1 MIEPWHEM
9 VVRNDASPGGR
20 FAAEVRVV
28 PDSPWFDGHFPGRP
42 VLPGVAILSMVCE
55 MVRRAA
61 LGLGRP
67 VRISGIRRVR
77 FRRPVRPDERLSIEI
92 RRESPEKGTGYLF
105 RAEVGGELAC
115 TGLVSVEP
123 AAAGRA

>member
-1 MIEPWHEM
+1 MIEPWHEL
-9 VVRNDASPGGR
+9 VVQSDASPEGLV
-20 FAAEVRVV
+20 AEIRVA

-55 MVRRAA
+55 MVRRA
-61 LGLGRP
+61 GLGQDRP
-67 VRISGIRRVR
+67 VRMSGIRRIR
-77 FRRPVRPDERLSIEI
+77 FRRPVRPGERLSVEI
-92 RRESPEKGTGYLF
+92 CRENAEREPGYLF
-105 RAEVGGELAC
+105 RALVEGEVAC

>member
-1 MIEPWHEM
+1 MIEPWHDL
-9 VVRNDASPGGR
+9 VAQHGASPEGL
-20 FAAEVRVV
+20 AAEIRVA

-42 VLPGVAILSMVCE
+42 VLPGVAILSMVFE

-61 LGLGRP
+61 LEQDRP

-77 FRRPVRPDERLSIEI
+77 FRKPVRPDERLSIEI
-92 RRESPEKGTGYLF
+92 CRENAEGEPGYLF
-105 RAEVGGELAC
+105 RAMVGGEVAC

-123 AAAGRA
+123 VAAARA

>member
-1 MIEPWHEM
+1 MIEPWQDLI
-9 VVRNDASPGGR
+9 VQSDASPGGR
-20 FAAEVRVV
+20 FAAEVRVA

-55 MVRRAA
+55 TVRRAA
-61 LGLGRP
+61 LEQGRP

-92 RRESPEKGTGYLF
+92 RSESPEMGNGYLF
-105 RAEVGGELAC
+105 QAEVDGELAC